1 MIDSNQLRNG
11 TNFTVD
17 GDIFKVL
24 KYHHNKTARGGAT
37 IKVQVRNLRS
47 GSTREMTFN
56 SGEKV
61 EDIFIE
67 TIAVE
72 YLYDDGEFL
81 TFMNV
86 ETYEQPQM
94 LKDLFGNDIGYL
106 TPNLQI
112 KLFTYGTEI
121 IDYELPPNVDHE
133 VTDTEMAVA
142 GDTATGAT
150 KKVTTE
156 TGLSVTV
163 PLFVNVGDK
172 VRVDTRSGDYITRV
186 QD

>member
-17 GDIFKVL
+17 GEIFKVL
-24 KYHHNKTARGGAT
+24 KYHHNKTGRGGAT
-37 IKVQVRNLRS
+37 IKVQVRNLRT
-47 GSTREMTFN
+47 GGTREMSFN
-56 SGEKV
+56 SGERV

-67 TIAVE
+67 TVAVE

-81 TFMNV
+81 TFMNI
-86 ETYEQPQM
+86 ETYEQPQ
-94 LKDLFGNDIGYL
+94 LRKELFGDDFLYM

-112 KLFTYGTEI
+112 KLMTYGTEI
-121 IDYELPPNVDHE
+121 IDYELPPNVDHD
-133 VTDTEMAVA
+133 VADAEMAVA

-163 PLFVNVGDK
+163 PLFVNVGDRI
-172 VRVDTRSGDYITRV
+172 RVDTRSGEYVTRV